1 MDANTE
7 LCPTCGRPLKRGLI
21 MPMLIGALSG
31 LGVGVGFVAYYF
43 GTYAGF
49 FHTMAL
55 VHEIAGTLLGLLAGL
70 FVGNMRR

>member
-1 MDANTE
+1 MDGKTE

-21 MPMLIGALSG
+21 VPMLIGATSG
-31 LGVGVGFVAYYF
+31 LGVGVVFVAFYF

-55 VHEIAGTLLGLLAGL
+55 VHEIAATVLGLLAGL
-70 FVGNMRR
+70 FVGSLRR